1 MPSYGGE
8 SASLEFILRSA
19 CPDEI
24 TRMKSGRGGGGEG
37 GGGSGEVGRGGG
49 RVGEGRGV
57 DGERGRGEG
66 REKGG
71 GLYKKW
77 A

>member
-1 MPSYGGE
+1 MTECGGGGVYIMPSYGGE

-37 GGGSGEVGRGGG
+37 GQPCDSGG
-49 RVGEGRGV
+49 
-57 DGERGRGEG
+57 
-66 REKGG
+66 
-71 GLYKKW
+71 
-77 A
+77 